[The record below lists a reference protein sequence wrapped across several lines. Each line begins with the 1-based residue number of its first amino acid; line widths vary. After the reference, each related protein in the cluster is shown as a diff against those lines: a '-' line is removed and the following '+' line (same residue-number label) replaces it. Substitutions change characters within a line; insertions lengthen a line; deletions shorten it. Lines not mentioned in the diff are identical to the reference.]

1 MICLKDS
8 GNFGRYFQQTILRC
22 FFGRV
27 SGWMPAIYGRNTMA
41 KVLVVD
47 DDGIIRSVT
56 TRILENEGY
65 QVVEAEGL
73 NQALEKIKQTDFTL
87 VLLDLR
93 LPDSKGMESIAL
105 LKELRPQTD
114 VIVMTGY
121 GTLDSVIE
129 AMRAGAVDFLLK
141 PCSAQQLRDTTKKV
155 ISKHELSQENK
166 MLRALNEM
174 KDKFL
179 TLVSH
184 ELRTPLTIIYG
195 YLSIMQRQGAVLD
208 QEQRELLGIVL
219 KSTRQL
225 ISIVNNIQTITQAEA
240 GEIKLHLQAVSP
252 RKLIMDALTEMKSS
266 LTDRNLEMVVEEGEE
281 IPAINADSI
290 RLRQALMELIQNAIR
305 ATPDGGQIS
314 VGARMQEGKALL
326 WVKDN
331 GIGIPLAEQGKI
343 FEPFY
348 EVADVEQHG
357 SSNSRFQGG
366 GIGLGL
372 SLVKAVVEA
381 HQGSVRMDSK
391 PNLGTLIEITL
402 PMNLEGKTDAT
413 LMEQMRFF
421 ASLAKDTPLQPKA

>member
-1 MICLKDS
+1 
-8 GNFGRYFQQTILRC
+8 
-22 FFGRV
+22 
-27 SGWMPAIYGRNTMA
+27 MA
-41 KVLVVD
+41 RILVVD
-47 DDGIIRSVT
+47 DDGIIRGVT
-56 TRILENEGY
+56 ARILENEGH
-65 QVVEAEGL
+65 QIDEAASLG
-73 NQALEKIKQTDFTL
+73 QALEKIKQTEFTL
-87 VLLDLR
+87 ALLDLR
-93 LPDSKGMESIAL
+93 LPDGNGMASITQ
-105 LKELRPQTD
+105 LKELRPHTD

-155 ISKHELSQENK
+155 ISKRELSQENK

-195 YLSIMQRQGAVLD
+195 YLSIMQRHGATLD
-208 QEQRELLGIVL
+208 KEQRELLGIVL

-240 GEIKLHLQAVSP
+240 GEIKLHLQPVPP
-252 RKLIMDALTEMKSS
+252 RKLIVDALTEMKSA
-266 LTDRNLEMVVEEGEE
+266 LTDRNLAMRVEDGEE
-281 IPAINADSI
+281 IPPVNADSI
-290 RLRQALMELIQNAIR
+290 RLRQALMELVQNAIR
-305 ATPDGGQIS
+305 ATPDGGEIT
-314 VGARMQEGKALL
+314 VGARTHEGRVLL

-331 GIGIPLAEQGKI
+331 GIGIPLGEQGKI

-348 EVADVEQHG
+348 EVANVEQHG

-381 HQGSVRMDSK
+381 HHGSVRLESE
-391 PNLGTLIEITL
+391 PNRGTLIEISL
-402 PMNLEGKTDAT
+402 PMDLEGRADAT
-413 LMEQMRFF
+413 LMEQMRLF
-421 ASLAKDTPLQPKA
+421 AGLAKGQPPA

>member
-1 MICLKDS
+1 
-8 GNFGRYFQQTILRC
+8 
-22 FFGRV
+22 
-27 SGWMPAIYGRNTMA
+27 MA
-41 KVLVVD
+41 RILVVD
-47 DDGIIRSVT
+47 DDGIIRGVT
-56 TRILENEGY
+56 SRILENEGH
-65 QVVEAEGL
+65 QIDEAPGL
-73 NQALEKIKQTDFTL
+73 SEALEKIKQTEFAL
-87 VLLDLR
+87 ALLDLR
-93 LPDSKGMESIAL
+93 LPDSNGMQSIAL
-105 LKELRPQTD
+105 LKELRPQMD

-155 ISKHELSQENK
+155 ISKREISQENK
-166 MLRALNEM
+166 ILRALNEM

-195 YLSIMQRQGAVLD
+195 YLSIMQRQGATLD
-208 QEQRELLGIVL
+208 KEQQELLGIVL

-240 GEIKLHLQAVSP
+240 GEIKLHLQPVLP
-252 RKLIMDALTEMKSS
+252 RKLISDALTEMKASIA
-266 LTDRNLEMVVEEGEE
+266 DRNLEMSLAEGEE
-281 IPAINADSI
+281 SPAINADSI

-305 ATPDGGQIS
+305 ATPDGGTIT
-314 VGARMQEGKALL
+314 VGAGVHDGKALL
-326 WVKDN
+326 WVRDT

-348 EVADVEQHG
+348 EVANVEQHG

-381 HQGSVRMDSK
+381 HHGSVRLESE
-391 PNLGTLIEITL
+391 PNCGTLIEISL
-402 PMNLEGKTDAT
+402 PMDLENKADAT
-413 LMEQMRFF
+413 LLEQMRLF
-421 ASLAKDTPLQPKA
+421 AGLAKDAPSRP

>member
-1 MICLKDS
+1 
-8 GNFGRYFQQTILRC
+8 
-22 FFGRV
+22 
-27 SGWMPAIYGRNTMA
+27 MA
-41 KVLVVD
+41 KILVVD
-47 DDGIIRSVT
+47 DDGIIRGVT
-56 TRILENEGY
+56 SRILENEGY
-65 QVVEAEGL
+65 QLDEASGL
-73 NQALEKIKQTDFTL
+73 AVALEKIKQTDFAL

-93 LPDSKGMESIAL
+93 LPDSNGMASISM
-105 LKELRPQTD
+105 LKELRPQMD

-155 ISKHELSQENK
+155 ISKRELSQENK

-195 YLSIMQRQGAVLD
+195 YLSIMQRQGATLD
-208 QEQRELLGIVL
+208 KEQRELLGIVL

-240 GEIKLHLQAVSP
+240 GEIKLHLQPVFP
-252 RKLIMDALTEMKSS
+252 RKLITDAMTEMKSA
-266 LTDRNLEMVVEEGEE
+266 LTDRKLDMRVAEGVE

-290 RLRQALMELIQNAIR
+290 RIRQALMELIQNAIR
-305 ATPDGGQIS
+305 ATPDGGEI
-314 VGARMQEGKALL
+314 VIGARSQDGQTLL
-326 WVKDN
+326 WVKDT
-331 GIGIPLAEQGKI
+331 GIGIPLGEQGKI

-348 EVADVEQHG
+348 EVANVEQHG

-381 HQGSVRMDSK
+381 HHGSVRLESELD
-391 PNLGTLIEITL
+391 LGTLIEISL
-402 PMNLEGKTDAT
+402 PMDLEGKADAT
-413 LMEQMRFF
+413 LM
-421 ASLAKDTPLQPKA
+421 